1 MKQSINKLKLEIADY
16 FHYNRP
22 LSLLWE
28 KQGNDSLSFSSR
40 VRGVEIAVIFEIIG
54 ERVKG
59 ILTVGKSEQ
68 NGFLKNQIS
77 FALNKKSHKADF
89 NRLGFHLVATAIGHI
104 KVNQELSD

>member
-1 MKQSINKLKLEIADY
+1 MNQSINKLKIEIADY
-16 FHYNRP
+16 FHYKRP

-40 VRGVEIAVIFEIIG
+40 VRGVDIAVIFEIIG
-54 ERVKG
+54 ERV
-59 ILTVGKSEQ
+59 

-104 KVNQELSD
+104 KVNQGLSD

>member
-1 MKQSINKLKLEIADY
+1 MNQSINKLKLEIADY
-16 FHYNRP
+16 FKYKRP

-40 VRGVEIAVIFEIIG
+40 VRGVEIAVIFEILG

-59 ILTVGKSEQ
+59 ILTVGKSDQ

-89 NRLGFHLVATAIGHI
+89 NRLGFHFVATAIGHI
-104 KVNQELSD
+104 QVNQGLSD

>member
-1 MKQSINKLKLEIADY
+1 MSFFICDKYKAKFDSIFQQIGEAT
-16 FHYNRP
+16 
-22 LSLLWE
+22 
-28 KQGNDSLSFSSR
+28 NDSLSFSSR

-104 KVNQELSD
+104 KVNQGLSD